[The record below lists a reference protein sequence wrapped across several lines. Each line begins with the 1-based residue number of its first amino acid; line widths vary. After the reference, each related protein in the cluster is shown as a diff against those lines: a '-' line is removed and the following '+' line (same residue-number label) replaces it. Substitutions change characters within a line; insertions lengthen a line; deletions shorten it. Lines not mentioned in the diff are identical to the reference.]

1 MRNELQA
8 SIYSF
13 NDGRRFEPD
22 FLLFLKNRE
31 TDEYEYMQIF
41 FEPKGEN
48 LLPFESWKEEFLLE
62 LKEKAA
68 PVVQFK
74 TDSKYKV
81 WGTHFYCHNVRDDD
95 IKNDIEELVK

>member
-1 MRNELQA
+1 MTEDVLN
-8 SIYSF
+8 
-13 NDGRRFEPD
+13 
-22 FLLFLKNRE
+22 
-31 TDEYEYMQIF
+31 QIF
-41 FEPKGEN
+41 FEPNGEN
-48 LLPFESWKEEFLLE
+48 LLPFDSWKEEFLLE